1 MIHTVDLEKRF
12 SIKEKRIIAVNKAN
26 LDIETGEI
34 FGLLGPN
41 GAGKTTFFRLLSCLL
56 QPTFGTATVA
66 GYDIVKEPTNVRKR
80 VGLLCEEPS
89 LYEKQTIHDNLWFFG
104 ELYRLERRHIEKR
117 ISELSGT
124 LNFTDLLPRKPGT
137 LSKGQRQR
145 VSLARALLHE
155 PEVLLLDE
163 PTANLDPETASS
175 VRLSIKELQKDEK
188 RTIIVSSHNLDEVEK
203 LCGRVSIID
212 NGKVIR
218 TGSVTLLRDEFS
230 AKSVLITY
238 VGILPDTQSA
248 LIEQIQG
255 VQEVRGD
262 VSRSPGFDPSL
273 DDANTLTH
281 HGLEVVFASSA
292 SDQRVEEI
300 ISEVVRVVAATRW
313 CNIVSVTSPKK
324 SLEDVYLKLL
334 HDRSEGKEES
344 R

>member
-1 MIHTVDLEKRF
+1 LIHTIDLEKRF
-12 SIKEKRIIAVNKAN
+12 PIKKKKIIAVNKVN

-41 GAGKTTFFRLLSCLL
+41 GAGKTTFFRLVSCLL
-56 QPTFGTATVA
+56 QPTSGTATVA
-66 GYDIVKEPTNVRKR
+66 GYDIVKESTNVRKR

-89 LYEKQTIHDNLWFFG
+89 LYEKQTIHDNLRFFG
-104 ELYRLERRHIEKR
+104 ELYGLERKHIEKR
-117 ISELSGT
+117 ISDLAGT
-124 LNFTDLLPRKPGT
+124 LDFTDLLLRKPGT

-163 PTANLDPETASS
+163 PTANLDPETANS

-188 RTIIVSSHNLDEVEK
+188 RTIVVSSHNLDEVEK
-203 LCGRVSIID
+203 ICGRVAIID

-218 TGSVTLLRDEFS
+218 KGSVNLLRDEFS
-230 AKSVLITY
+230 AKSVLISY
-238 VGILPDTQSA
+238 VGILPDAQLA
-248 LIEQIQG
+248 LIEQVQG
-255 VQEVRGD
+255 VQEVRNGAG
-262 VSRSPGFDPSL
+262 RSQGFDLSV
-273 DDANTLTH
+273 DDTKKLSH
-281 HGLEVVFASSA
+281 HGLEVIFASSV

-300 ISEVVRVVAATRW
+300 ISEVVRVVAATRG

-324 SLEDVYLKLL
+324 SLEEVYLKLL
-334 HDRSEGKEES
+334 HDKSEDREES